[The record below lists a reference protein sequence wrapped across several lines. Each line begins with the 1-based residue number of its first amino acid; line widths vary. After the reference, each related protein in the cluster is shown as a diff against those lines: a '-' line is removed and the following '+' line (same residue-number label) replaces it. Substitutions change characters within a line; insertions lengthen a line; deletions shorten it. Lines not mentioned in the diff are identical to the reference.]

1 PVISIRSISSFLRL
15 ADGQIVIMGG
25 LYTNRNSLQQERI
38 PFLSDIPYLGELFT
52 SKYTEKEILQLLF
65 FLRVRILTPND
76 MADGV
81 LFDPEE
87 VIRSTNDIGDIMRKS
102 DELPNLETTVEKVN
116 DEFIKNPLVSFK
128 TLFGW
133 GDEDEDEGKSSPA
146 KMSPA
151 SDAGDEAAESG
162 ESEAAESSAPAAVP
176 ANAPADGE

>member
-1 PVISIRSISSFLRL
+1 MSSDDITHSLHVITVK
-15 ADGQIVIMGG
+15 QIVIMGG

-87 VIRSTNDIGDIMRKS
+87 MIRSTNDFGEVMRNS
-102 DELPNLETTVEKVN
+102 EELPKLETTVERVN
-116 DEFIKNPLVSFK
+116 DEFIKNPLVSWK
-128 TLFGW
+128 TLFGSDD
-133 GDEDEDEGKSSPA
+133 DEEEEKKDA
-146 KMSPA
+146 K
-151 SDAGDEAAESG
+151 EAAGKPAEG
-162 ESEAAESSAPAAVP
+162 DAPEAASEAGSAPEASAPAAVP
-176 ANAPADGE
+176 ADAQPGE